1 METPDKWVILKIGK
15 DNPSY
20 KVFATWY
27 GGYLGSD
34 SWKMN
39 SGIVRVEE
47 DETYYK
53 FYGYS
58 GSCYKC
64 NKKTY
69 GTNMYTQGILN
80 GFLEKVNK
88 IEEILSVVTED
99 TDFMNIKFK

>member
-1 METPDKWVILKIGK
+1 METPDKWVVLKIGK
-15 DNPSY
+15 DNPIY

-27 GGYLGSD
+27 GGYRDGD
-34 SWKMN
+34 SWRMN
-39 SGIVRVEE
+39 SGIVRIEE
-47 DETYYK
+47 DENFYK
-53 FYGYS
+53 FYGHS

-88 IEEILSVVTED
+88 TEEVLTVLPDD
-99 TDFMNIKFK
+99 TNFMDIKYI